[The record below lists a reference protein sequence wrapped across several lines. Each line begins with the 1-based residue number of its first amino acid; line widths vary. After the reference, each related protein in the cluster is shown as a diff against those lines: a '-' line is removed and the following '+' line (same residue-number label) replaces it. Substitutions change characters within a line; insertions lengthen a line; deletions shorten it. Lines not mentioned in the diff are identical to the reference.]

1 MNSTIGIYLVG
12 TAGCGKSTLCAS
24 MERWFDENGIPTITM
39 NLDPGALHLPY
50 DPVVDVREW
59 ITLTEIMEENGL
71 GPNGAQIVCADL
83 LAIENHR
90 LKEALGGY
98 DVPYVIIDTPG
109 QMELFSF
116 REASKEI
123 VNELFPGHSAMTYL
137 VDPFNSRTPSGLI
150 SQMMLSS
157 LSALRF
163 QIPTANVIS
172 KSDMIEEG
180 QKRDLERWLENPE
193 FLLDDAIAEAST
205 GQNMNQQL
213 AIEIYK
219 ALENL
224 GLFQGM
230 NMVSSK
236 DSSGIDRIYRIIQS
250 IHYGGDD
257 HISPSEDGKEER
269 KDLRD

>member
-1 MNSTIGIYLVG
+1 MNRTVGIYLVG
-12 TAGCGKSTLCAS
+12 TAGCGKSTLCAA
-24 MERWFDENGIPTITM
+24 MERWFDENGIPTITV
-39 NLDPGALHLPY
+39 NLDPGALHTPY

-59 ITLTEIMEENGL
+59 ITLKEIMEENGL

-83 LAIENHR
+83 LAIESHR
-90 LKEALGGY
+90 LKEALSGY
-98 DVPYVIIDTPG
+98 EVPYVIIDTPG

-123 VNELFPGHSAMTYL
+123 VNELYPGHSVMAYL

-172 KSDMIEEG
+172 KADMIEEG
-180 QKRDLERWLENPE
+180 QTHDLERWLANPE
-193 FLLDDAIAEAST
+193 FLLDDAIAEART

-236 DSSGIDRIYRIIQS
+236 DGSGIDSIYRLIQNLYHGAEDP
-250 IHYGGDD
+250 IT
-257 HISPSEDGKEER
+257 PSEDGKEER